1 MKKILAIIKGS
12 FEFIWVL
19 TAAITLLP
27 ALPILLPF
35 IMIIGYCTAEGF
47 NKRFPYDNNHLQP
60 DSTCAGQGCT
70 ETESDL

>member
-1 MKKILAIIKGS
+1 MKRMRTIIKDT
-12 FEFIWVL
+12 FEIVWVL
-19 TAAITLLP
+19 AAAITLLP

-47 NKRFPYDNNHLQP
+47 NKRFPYDSNHLQP

>member
-12 FEFIWVL
+12 FEFIWVSA
-19 TAAITLLP
+19 AAITLLP
-27 ALPILLPF
+27 ALPILIPF
-35 IMIIGYCTAEGF
+35 ILIFGYCTSEGF
-47 NKRFPYDNNHLQP
+47 NNRYPYDNNHLQP